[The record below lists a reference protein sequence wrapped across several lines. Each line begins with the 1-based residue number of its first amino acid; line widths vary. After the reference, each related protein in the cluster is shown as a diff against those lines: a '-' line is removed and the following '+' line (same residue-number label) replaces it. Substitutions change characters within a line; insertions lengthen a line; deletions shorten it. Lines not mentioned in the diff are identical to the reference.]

1 MRNLLSLIVFIGC
14 CGNTILM
21 GQTAERLSLAGCIAQ
36 AIENNP
42 TLRRSELNLQR
53 DQINYKQAR
62 YERLPTAQG
71 TISHSYNE
79 GRSVNATTNQFVNTS
94 YFSGG
99 QSIDLS
105 ASLFNGFMML
115 HDIRRKSSAREAGRL
130 EFEGAVNELKLDVIE
145 AYLAVLT
152 ARDILKQTEGQ
163 LAVTQENVSRM
174 EVLQQEGATHPGDFY
189 DLKGQLQ
196 TDKNLV
202 ETNKQA
208 LFERKLRLAAL
219 LALSVE
225 DLPELEPLALVPEE
239 IPYSGVAL
247 YDRARNVLP
256 QFEALDWRIKEVQEG
271 VKVARSA
278 YYPSL
283 SWGASIQSRYSSID
297 EAGFTYWEQFRH
309 YPSKWL
315 GLTLRIPIF
324 NKMRVRSQVKLAKL
338 SMDEMRWERAIRENA
353 LREET
358 AKAVFGM
365 GTLQTNLQNLREREQ
380 NYQEAF
386 RIAQVHFMAGNSN
399 SVLFLAAKNK
409 LDNTR
414 NALLIHRYAWLMQ
427 KYINDYYAG
436 TLDL

>member
-1 MRNLLSLIVFIGC
+1 MRNLLSMIVFIGC

-42 TLRRSELNLQR
+42 TLRRSELSMQR
-53 DQINYKQAR
+53 DQINYKQAQ
-62 YERLPTAQG
+62 YERLPTVQG
-71 TISHSYNE
+71 AISHSYNE

-99 QSIDLS
+99 QSMDLS

-152 ARDILKQTEGQ
+152 AKDILKQTEGQ

-225 DLPELEPLALVPEE
+225 DLPELEPLALVPAET
-239 IPYSGVAL
+239 PYSDVAL

-256 QFEALDWRIKEVQEG
+256 QFEALVWRIKEAQEG

-297 EAGFTYWEQFRH
+297 EAGFTYWEQFRN

-338 SMDEMRWERAIRENA
+338 SINEMRWERVIRENA

-365 GTLQTNLQNLREREQ
+365 ATLRTNLQNLREREQ
-380 NYQEAF
+380 HYEEAF
-386 RIAQVHFMAGNSN
+386 RIAEVHFLAGNSN
-399 SVLFLAAKNK
+399 SVLFLAAKHK

-414 NALLIHRYAWLMQ
+414 NALLIHQYAWLMQ